1 MSIAES
7 HTLDRMPSRT
17 DLADVRH
24 RVMTAGSSFYWAMRF
39 VPRAKSDALFAIY
52 AFCREVDDIADGDL
66 PAVEKVAALAEWQR
80 RIDGLY
86 AGSPDHLVTRA
97 LAPAIA
103 RFGLDRA
110 DFAAVIA
117 GMEMDANGPIVAPD
131 LATLDLYCDRV
142 ASAVGRLCVRVFG
155 EPNANGMRVAD
166 RLGRALQL
174 TNILRDVAE
183 DAQIGRLYL
192 PSEYLDAAGVLVTT
206 PLDVLRHPFIT
217 RVTAPVGA
225 LATQAFSD
233 AEAAL
238 AACDPRA
245 MRPAT
250 VMMRVY
256 RHTLERLRLNGWRVT
271 PPAKGLAKTY
281 QRAQKLALALYY
293 GLV

>member
-1 MSIAES
+1 MNVANSQ
-7 HTLDRMPSRT
+7 TLDRLPSRN
-17 DLADVRH
+17 DIAEVRN
-24 RVMTAGSSFYWAMRF
+24 RVQTAGSSFYWAMRL

-52 AFCREVDDIADGDL
+52 AFCREVDDIADGDQ
-66 PAVEKVAALAEWQR
+66 PMAEKVAALAEWHV
-80 RIDGLY
+80 RIDRLF
-86 AGSPDHLVTRA
+86 AGAPDHTITRA
-97 LAPAIA
+97 LAPALE
-103 RFGLDRA
+103 RFSLNRA
-110 DFAAVIA
+110 DFTAVIA

-142 ASAVGRLCVRVFG
+142 AAAVGRLCVCVFG
-155 EPNANGMRVAD
+155 EANANGMRVAD

-183 DAQIGRLYL
+183 DAMIGRLYL

-217 RVTAPVGA
+217 RVTAPVGE
-225 LATQAFSD
+225 LATQAFAD
-233 AEAAL
+233 AEASHAL
-238 AACDPRA
+238 CDPRA

-256 RHTLERLRLNGWRVT
+256 RHTLERLRANHWRVT
-271 PPAKGLAKTY
+271 PPAKGFARTY
-281 QRAQKLALALYY
+281 QRAQKLLLALYY

>member
-1 MSIAES
+1 MNVAET
-7 HTLDRMPSRT
+7 HALERLPSRT
-17 DLADVRH
+17 DLAEVRN
-24 RVMTAGSSFYWAMRF
+24 RVQTAGSSFYWAMRF

-52 AFCREVDDIADGDL
+52 AFCREVDDIADGDQ
-66 PAVEKVAALAEWQR
+66 PAAEKVAALAEWHR
-80 RIDGLY
+80 RIDLLF
-86 AGSPDHLVTRA
+86 AGSADHTITRA
-97 LAPAIA
+97 LAPAVA

-117 GMEMDANGPIVAPD
+117 GMEMDANGPIIAPD

-183 DAQIGRLYL
+183 DAMIGRLYL

-206 PLDVLRHPFIT
+206 PRDVLRHPFIT
-217 RVTAPVGA
+217 RVTTPVGL
-225 LATQAFSD
+225 LATQAFAD

-238 AACDPRA
+238 AACDARA
-245 MRPAT
+245 MRPAI

-256 RHTLERLRLNGWRVT
+256 RHTLERLRLDGWRVT
-271 PPAKGLAKTY
+271 PPAKGFKRAY
-281 QRAQKLALALYY
+281 QRAEKLALALYY